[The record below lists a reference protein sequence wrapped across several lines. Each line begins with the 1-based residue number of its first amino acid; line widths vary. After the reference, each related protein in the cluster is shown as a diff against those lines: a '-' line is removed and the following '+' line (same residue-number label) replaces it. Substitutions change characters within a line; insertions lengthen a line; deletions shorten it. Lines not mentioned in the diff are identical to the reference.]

1 MEHGGVDAAQNA
13 KFRDEP
19 DGKQCG
25 TRKFEHERKG
35 NDLADER
42 RRTVERDVARRLHKD
57 LAVIK
62 GRGVCRAS
70 MDVSVM
76 KVMKPRPPSW
86 MSVRIT
92 SWPKTVQLVNV
103 SRTTRPVTQ
112 VALVEVNRASRN
124 PAGSP
129 REAMGSTAACA
140 GQNDQQEPDRD
151 ETRGGQVHFFQM
163 RIASFRPAF
172 VQMGRCCFPRQY
184 SGFGAKTQL

>member
-1 MEHGGVDAAQNA
+1 
-13 KFRDEP
+13 
-19 DGKQCG
+19 
-25 TRKFEHERKG
+25 
-35 NDLADER
+35 
-42 RRTVERDVARRLHKD
+42 
-57 LAVIK
+57 
-62 GRGVCRAS
+62 

-129 REAMGSTAACA
+129 REAMGSISSPAPARMTSRNPTAMRREGVRCI
-140 GQNDQQEPDRD
+140 
-151 ETRGGQVHFFQM
+151 FF
-163 RIASFRPAF
+163 
-172 VQMGRCCFPRQY
+172 
-184 SGFGAKTQL
+184 K